1 MFVCVA
7 SRVGSPSA
15 HPLAQDFE
23 VGVNRS
29 ILVVVAILMTCAILV
44 ILMTT
49 ECGSR
54 RTITEADGDGAGEGS
69 DGGVRHDAIDQM
81 DADEFIEYQ
90 RTGVLPMRLRQYCK
104 LRLPRTCPRYCTPR
118 RTPLPHA
125 ASLNLNP
132 SNVHVPPQHDAFVPS
147 HSGSAWYQKCACS
160 LSRVSRRAAP
170 SSLTLLT
177 HPPLSLASL
186 EDAFMQKVLQP
197 QVAHAAFTL
206 NPHRETE
213 AVERI
218 VKRRASVEQDEGI
231 EVPDEGLVAEPST
244 HELDLAL
251 DIVLKSAQ
259 GKDAALSLW
268 MTHRPPKWFRRMHS
282 VHHSWGALYTLII
295 VLHCA
300 FTFVEAPMGR
310 GFAWGGGADAYLIV
324 AVGAIFFIFHYAEC
338 VMCFIT
344 AIMTTNRK
352 LLSDTGEWK
361 RCEGNN
367 ARDFCLFRGDP
378 SSSHSCLSSFTP
390 PPTTHHPQHHH
401 VLILARPVWVFTL
414 ITVMWIEWCISAA
427 GTHGGSVQEVATRQS
442 IRRACVSV
450 FDGQN
455 HTAPWASNVD
465 ECVMFCTSILPRPV
479 AASLAPGATVAALS
493 GCAERALSEVRNG
506 TVLKHLKHIPSQQ
519 SQLVNG
525 VLLLL
530 PVTAI
535 LRPVVVLMKITSI
548 RRALAHFVGTLQA
561 ATSTFILFSFIV
573 LIATVQATLIF
584 YNRGMDMDNLLTT
597 YACSV
602 ALLQV

>member
-1 MFVCVA
+1 MF
-7 SRVGSPSA
+7 
-15 HPLAQDFE
+15 
-23 VGVNRS
+23 
-29 ILVVVAILMTCAILV
+29 
-44 ILMTT
+44 
-49 ECGSR
+49 
-54 RTITEADGDGAGEGS
+54 
-69 DGGVRHDAIDQM
+69 
-81 DADEFIEYQ
+81 
-90 RTGVLPMRLRQYCK
+90 
-104 LRLPRTCPRYCTPR
+104 
-118 RTPLPHA
+118 
-125 ASLNLNP
+125 
-132 SNVHVPPQHDAFVPS
+132 
-147 HSGSAWYQKCACS
+147 
-160 LSRVSRRAAP
+160 
-170 SSLTLLT
+170 LLT
-177 HPPLSLASL
+177 QSTLSLARPLHSFAGLRPPHSLASL

-197 QVAHAAFTL
+197 QVTHAAFTL

-218 VKRRASVEQDEGI
+218 VNRRASAEQDHN

-251 DIVLKSAQ
+251 DIILESAQ
-259 GKDAALSLW
+259 GKDAALALW

-282 VHHSWGALYTLII
+282 VHHSWGALYTVI
-295 VLHCA
+295 VILHCA

-324 AVGAIFFIFHYAEC
+324 AVGAMFFIFHYAEC

-352 LLSDTGEWK
+352 LLSDTGEWE

-367 ARDFCLFRGDP
+367 ARDFLYFVAILRP
-378 SSSHSCLSSFTP
+378 LIPVSPTPLRHP

-401 VLILARPVWVFTL
+401 VRAHPVWVFAL
-414 ITVMWIEWCISAA
+414 ITVMWIEWCYFAA
-427 GTHGGSVQEVATRQS
+427 GTHGGNVQEVATRQS

-479 AASLAPGATVAALS
+479 TTSLAPGATVAALS

-548 RRALAHFVGTLQA
+548 RRALAHFVGTLKA

-573 LIATVQATLIF
+573 LIATVQATLLF

-597 YACSV
+597 YVLQCYVV
-602 ALLQV
+602 ARFVQYSFHTCAPPRARSPYTLRAFTLGSHLCLKVLGPKHVLANIITCVAPLLRNPLFFSPHMCIASLLSPPTVSSTFSFSCAG